1 MASFYVILRL
11 AIATLWESKL
21 RSILTL
27 IGMVFGTAAVIAT
40 LSSNDGAQ
48 RFIAKQMA
56 SLGNKL
62 MTITSTDKPVSSR
75 DVRAIERYADE
86 IDVAVLESV
95 AGDAS
100 LKFQQKTAQV
110 ATYAVSDSYFKAMNL
125 ELAIGRSFL
134 NQEVSDGTL
143 VAIVGHKVREELF
156 GRNSFVNRSIALKLK
171 DSAVIVR
178 VIGAFKEK
186 GGPSG
191 TAFDHGIFIPAPLG
205 MKLLDQSLSS
215 RLILVLKDDNRS
227 MIAKNQVR
235 SLLAPKFKESLQV
248 SDAREAIERTKA
260 IWAKQN
266 FVGICLAVVSLLTG
280 GVGIMNIMLLSIH
293 QRQKEIGLRKAVG
306 ALNSEIA
313 IQFLL
318 ESILICLLGGLGGVV
333 AGVGFGHQV
342 ARMLG
347 DWEAVTS
354 LQSIAI
360 SLGFSVLTGIVFG
373 LIPALRAAR
382 IDPYDALRTG

>member
-1 MASFYVILRL
+1 MASFHVILRL

-21 RSILTL
+21 RSVLTL

-62 MTITSTDKPVSSR
+62 MTITSSDKPLSNR
-75 DVRAIERYADE
+75 EINAIERYADE
-86 IDVAVLESV
+86 IDVAVLESIGGE
-95 AGDAS
+95 AN
-100 LKFQQKTAQV
+100 LKYQQKSAQ
-110 ATYAVSDSYFKAMNL
+110 ATTYAVSDSYFKAMNL
-125 ELAIGRSFL
+125 ELEVGRNFIA
-134 NQEVSDGTL
+134 QEVSDGTL
-143 VAIVGHKVREELF
+143 VAIVGHKVRETLF
-156 GRNSFVNRSIALKLK
+156 DKKSFMNESVVFKLK
-171 DSAVIVR
+171 DSSVVVR
-178 VIGAFKEK
+178 VVGAFKEK
-186 GGPSG
+186 GGPAG
-191 TAFDHGIFIPAPLG
+191 TQFDNGVFIPPPLG
-205 MKLLDQSLSS
+205 LKLLDQGLSS

-227 MIAKNQVR
+227 MIAKEQVR
-235 SLLAPKFKESLQV
+235 SLLSPKFKDSLQV

-266 FVGICLAVVSLLTG
+266 FVGICLAIVSLLTG

-318 ESILICLLGGLGGVV
+318 ESVLICLLGGLGGVI
-333 AGVGFGHQV
+333 AGWGFGHQV

-354 LQSIAI
+354 LQSIGI
-360 SLGFSVLTGIVFG
+360 SLSFSVLTGVVFG
-373 LIPALRAAR
+373 LLPALRAAR